1 MFPGVHGNVTA
12 ASGWCAGA
20 ARTDTVSIFSV
31 PASAQDHHRAPTSL
45 IPSEDAILTT
55 QAPSQLWTATLGR
68 LQLEVPRAN
77 FETLLKGTQ
86 ALRFDDDCLVIGT
99 ESAFAATWLEERL
112 AATISRAVE
121 RIAGH
126 PVAVRFEV
134 IADTD
139 GSALESPRDNYSEQ
153 SNRPSNIGSRSTGER
168 DSPFGSLP
176 LSPRYTFDE
185 FVVGPSN
192 ELAHAAATRAAAEP
206 GRVYN
211 PLYLYAG
218 VGLGKTHLLQA
229 IGNELTS
236 RGMHIIYVSS
246 ERFTNDY
253 IRSIQDGTTEQFRAF
268 YRGADALLMDDIQFI
283 AGKAQTQEGFFHTFN
298 ELHMGSKQVV
308 VTGDEPARQSLLEE
322 RIQSRLEGG
331 LVVDIQPPDYETRTA
346 ILREKSKSLRT
357 QLPEDVIDIV
367 ASRPFSNVRELEG
380 ALNRIVAYAQMTNSP
395 VTEDIAR
402 KALGDLLATRREI
415 PMTPSAVIKAVSEQF
430 GVDAETIKGPR
441 RTKEVSLA
449 RHVAMYLLRE
459 TSSLSSPQV
468 GLALGGRD
476 HSTVLYAQKKM
487 EQLIETD
494 PELRSV
500 IATIRQR
507 LASQP
512 R

>member
-1 MFPGVHGNVTA
+1 M
-12 ASGWCAGA
+12 
-20 ARTDTVSIFSV
+20 
-31 PASAQDHHRAPTSL
+31 
-45 IPSEDAILTT
+45 
-55 QAPSQLWTATLGR
+55 
-68 LQLEVPRAN
+68 
-77 FETLLKGTQ
+77 
-86 ALRFDDDCLVIGT
+86 
-99 ESAFAATWLEERL
+99 LEERL

-121 RIAGH
+121 RIAGQ
-126 PVAVRFEV
+126 PIAVRFEV
-134 IADTD
+134 IADADAPAPD
-139 GSALESPRDNYSEQ
+139 GPREDHREQPARSSDAAGRSPVERESA
-153 SNRPSNIGSRSTGER
+153 
-168 DSPFGSLP
+168 FGSLP
-176 LSPRYTFDE
+176 LNPRYTFDE

-229 IGNELTS
+229 IGNELKS
-236 RGMHIIYVSS
+236 RGMHLIYVSS

-253 IRSIQDGTTEQFRAF
+253 IRSIADGATEQFRAF
-268 YRGADALLMDDIQFI
+268 YRGADALLVDDIQFI

-298 ELHMGSKQVV
+298 ELHMGGKQVV

-331 LVVDIQPPDYETRTA
+331 LVVDIQAPDYETRTA
-346 ILREKSKSLRT
+346 ILREKSKGLQA
-357 QLPEDVIDIV
+357 QLPEDVLDVV
-367 ASRPFSNVRELEG
+367 ASRPSSNVRELEG
-380 ALNRIVAYAQMTNSP
+380 SLNRIVAYAHMTGTP
-395 VTEDIAR
+395 VTVDIAR
-402 KALGDLLATRREI
+402 KALGDLLATRQEA
-415 PMTPSAVIKAVSEQF
+415 PMTPSAVIKAVSEHF
-430 GVDAETIKGPR
+430 GTDAETLKGPR
-441 RTKEVSLA
+441 RTREVSLA

-476 HSTVLYAQKKM
+476 HSTVLYAQRKM

>member
-1 MFPGVHGNVTA
+1 MQGRPTPRAFFWPRFTPGPTH
-12 ASGWCAGA
+12 
-20 ARTDTVSIFSV
+20 
-31 PASAQDHHRAPTSL
+31 QAPISL
-45 IPSEDAILTT
+45 NPPEDAILTT

-112 AATISRAVE
+112 AATISRAIE
-121 RIAGH
+121 RIAGQ

-139 GSALESPRDNYSEQ
+139 GSAPDSLHDKQRERSAQR
-153 SNRPSNIGSRSTGER
+153 SNTNSRSADER
-168 DSPFGSLP
+168 DSQFGSLP
-176 LSPRYTFDE
+176 LNPRFTFDE

-192 ELAHAAATRAAAEP
+192 ELAHAAATRAAAQP

-229 IGNELTS
+229 IGNELKS
-236 RGMHIIYVSS
+236 RGMHLIYVSS

-268 YRGADALLMDDIQFI
+268 YRGADALLIDDIQFI
-283 AGKAQTQEGFFHTFN
+283 AGKSQTQEGFFHTFN
-298 ELHMGSKQVV
+298 ELHMGSKQLI

-346 ILREKSKSLRT
+346 ILREKSKSLQT
-357 QLPEDVIDIV
+357 QLPEGVLDIV

-380 ALNRIVAYAQMTNSP
+380 ALNRIVAYAHMTNSP

-402 KALGDLLATRREI
+402 KALGDLLSTRQEI

-430 GVDAETIKGPR
+430 GMEPEMIKGPR

-500 IATIRQR
+500 VATIRQR

>member
-1 MFPGVHGNVTA
+1 M
-12 ASGWCAGA
+12 
-20 ARTDTVSIFSV
+20 
-31 PASAQDHHRAPTSL
+31 
-45 IPSEDAILTT
+45 
-55 QAPSQLWTATLGR
+55 
-68 LQLEVPRAN
+68 
-77 FETLLKGTQ
+77 
-86 ALRFDDDCLVIGT
+86 
-99 ESAFAATWLEERL
+99 LEERL

-121 RIAGH
+121 RIAGQ
-126 PVAVRFEV
+126 PIDVRFEV
-134 IADTD
+134 ISDQGNPT
-139 GSALESPRDNYSEQ
+139 N
-153 SNRPSNIGSRSTGER
+153 PSHGRQDDHVSGRTSTGIDQSYVER
-168 DSPFGSLP
+168 ESPFGSLP
-176 LSPRYTFDE
+176 LNPSYTFDE

-229 IGNELTS
+229 IGNELRS
-236 RGMHIIYVSS
+236 RGMQLIYVSS

-253 IRSIQDGTTEQFRAF
+253 IRAIQEGTTEQFRAF
-268 YRGADALLMDDIQFI
+268 YRGADALLVDDIQFI

-298 ELHMGSKQVV
+298 ELHMGGKQVV

-346 ILREKSKSLRT
+346 ILREKTKSIQTNLS
-357 QLPEDVIDIV
+357 EDVLDVV
-367 ASRPFSNVRELEG
+367 ASRPSSNVRELEG
-380 ALNRIVAYAQMTNSP
+380 SLNRIIAYAQMTGAP
-395 VTEDIAR
+395 VTGDVAR
-402 KALGDLLATRREI
+402 KALGDLLNNRQEV
-415 PMTPSAVIKAVSEQF
+415 PMTPSSVIKAVSEQF
-430 GVDAETIKGPR
+430 GTDPETLKGPR

-459 TSSLSSPQV
+459 TSALSSPQV
-468 GLALGGRD
+468 GLAMGGRD
-476 HSTVLYAQKKM
+476 HSTVLYAQRKM
-487 EQLIETD
+487 GQLIETD

-500 IATIRQR
+500 VAAIRQR

>member
-1 MFPGVHGNVTA
+1 VTRHRKHHFRSRRRPRTTHRTFP
-12 ASGWCAGA
+12 
-20 ARTDTVSIFSV
+20 
-31 PASAQDHHRAPTSL
+31 SL
-45 IPSEDAILTT
+45 IPPEDAILTT
-55 QAPSQLWTATLGR
+55 QAPSQIWTATLGR

-112 AATISRAVE
+112 AATISRAIE
-121 RIAGH
+121 RIAGE
-126 PVAVRFEV
+126 PVSVRFEV
-134 IADTD
+134 IADSD
-139 GSALESPRDNYSEQ
+139 GLPADTTRSQQSEQ
-153 SNRPSNIGSRSTGER
+153 IDHQSQPVERSQTQV

-176 LSPRYTFDE
+176 LNPRFTFDE
-185 FVVGPSN
+185 FVSGPSN
-192 ELAHAAATRAAAEP
+192 ELAHAAATRVATAP
-206 GRVYN
+206 GSVYN

-229 IGNELTS
+229 IGNELKS
-236 RGMHIIYVSS
+236 RGMHLIYVSS

-268 YRGADALLMDDIQFI
+268 YRGADALLVDDIQFI
-283 AGKAQTQEGFFHTFN
+283 AGKSQTQEGFFHTFN
-298 ELHMGSKQVV
+298 ELHMGAKQVV

-331 LVVDIQPPDYETRTA
+331 LVVDIQPPDYEMRTA
-346 ILREKSKSLRT
+346 ILREKSKGLQT
-357 QLPEDVIDIV
+357 ELPEDVLDVV
-367 ASRPFSNVRELEG
+367 ASRPTSNVRELEG
-380 ALNRIVAYAQMTNSP
+380 SLNRIIAYAHMTGAP
-395 VTEDIAR
+395 VTVEVAR
-402 KALGDLLATRREI
+402 KALGNLLTTRQEA
-415 PMTPSAVIKAVSEQF
+415 PMTPSAVINAVSEHF
-430 GVDAETIKGPR
+430 GTNPETIKGRR

-476 HSTVLYAQKKM
+476 HSTVLYAQRKM

-494 PELRSV
+494 PEMKSV

-507 LASQP
+507 LANQP

>member
-1 MFPGVHGNVTA
+1 MVRRCSADRIREHLFGPGFGPVTTHQA
-12 ASGWCAGA
+12 
-20 ARTDTVSIFSV
+20 
-31 PASAQDHHRAPTSL
+31 PATL
-45 IPSEDAILTT
+45 IPPEDAILTT

-121 RIAGH
+121 RIAGQ
-126 PVAVRFEV
+126 PITVRFEV
-134 IADTD
+134 IADAD
-139 GSALESPRDNYSEQ
+139 SPALDAPRDNQQE
-153 SNRPSNIGSRSTGER
+153 RPARSPNGSGRSSGER
-168 DSPFGSLP
+168 DSQFGSLP
-176 LSPRYTFDE
+176 LNSRYTFDE

-192 ELAHAAATRAAAEP
+192 ELAHAAATRVATEP

-229 IGNELTS
+229 IGNKLTA

-253 IRSIQDGTTEQFRAF
+253 IRSIQEGTTEQFRAF

-346 ILREKSKSLRT
+346 ILREKSKNLQT
-357 QLPEDVIDIV
+357 QLPEDVLDII

-380 ALNRIVAYAQMTNSP
+380 ALNRIVAYAHMTNSP

-402 KALGDLLATRREI
+402 KALGDLLTTRQEI

-430 GVDAETIKGPR
+430 GMDPETIKGPR

-487 EQLIETD
+487 EQLMETD
-494 PELRSV
+494 TELRSV

-507 LASQP
+507 LANQP

>member
-1 MFPGVHGNVTA
+1 M
-12 ASGWCAGA
+12 
-20 ARTDTVSIFSV
+20 
-31 PASAQDHHRAPTSL
+31 
-45 IPSEDAILTT
+45 
-55 QAPSQLWTATLGR
+55 
-68 LQLEVPRAN
+68 PRPN
-77 FETLLKGTQ
+77 FETWLKGTQ
-86 ALRFDDDCLVIGT
+86 ALRFDNETLVIGT
-99 ESAFAATWLEERL
+99 ENAFAATMLEERL

-121 RIAGH
+121 RIAGQ
-126 PVAVRFEV
+126 PITVRFEV
-134 IADTD
+134 IADQENPGASASPEQAPEPQARSSSGTD
-139 GSALESPRDNYSEQ
+139 
-153 SNRPSNIGSRSTGER
+153 RSDIER
-168 DSPFGSLP
+168 ESPFGSLP
-176 LSPRYTFDE
+176 LNPRYTFDE

-229 IGNELTS
+229 IGNELKS
-236 RGMHIIYVSS
+236 RGMHLIYVSS

-253 IRSIQDGTTEQFRAF
+253 IRSIQAGTTEQFRAF
-268 YRGADALLMDDIQFI
+268 YRGADALLVDDIQFI

-298 ELHMGSKQVV
+298 ELHMGGKQVV

-346 ILREKSKSLRT
+346 ILREKTKGMQSH
-357 QLPEDVIDIV
+357 LPEDVLDVV
-367 ASRPFSNVRELEG
+367 ASRPSSNVRELEG
-380 ALNRIVAYAQMTNSP
+380 SLNRIVAYAQMTGAP
-395 VTEDIAR
+395 VTVEVAR
-402 KALGDLLATRREI
+402 KALGDLLNTRPDA
-415 PMTPSAVIKAVSEQF
+415 PMTPSSVIKAVSEQF
-430 GVDAETIKGPR
+430 GTDPETLKGPR

-459 TSSLSSPQV
+459 TSALSSPQV
-468 GLALGGRD
+468 GLAMGGRD
-476 HSTVLYAQKKM
+476 HSTVLYAQRKM

-500 IATIRQR
+500 VAAIRQR